1 MLKWYSMI
9 IIRYRILFR
18 CSAADDY
25 ALPLPEQ
32 PSERG
37 HEIGCVVSGEELYI
51 CTGLGGGA

>member
-1 MLKWYSMI
+1 MNQIS
-9 IIRYRILFR
+9 FR

-37 HEIGCVVSGEELYI
+37 HEIGCVVSGEEDNM
-51 CTGLGGGA
+51 GSGGGA